1 MFLECTDDNF
11 LLQVI
16 EDPTRRDTVQ
26 DFILTNKKSLRR
38 NVNLKDSLG
47 CSSRE
52 MVESKILR
60 AVRKAHSKL
69 IEAPA
74 PQKKKKKKQQLYPWL
89 HQKCGL
95 QVKEDDSLPLV
106 CSCESPFGVLCS
118 TLRPST

>member
-74 PQKKKKKKQQLYPWL
+74 PQKKKKKKNN
-89 HQKCGL
+89 
-95 QVKEDDSLPLV
+95 
-106 CSCESPFGVLCS
+106 SCILGCIKSVVFRSRKMILF
-118 TLRPST
+118 L